1 MAKGKRKASSTA
13 TGKDKSKNDG
23 VDWIAALA
31 KEASTS
37 ASSSKPGTKS
47 NAQILTK
54 SQRIEKRN
62 AKKRRRE
69 ERKGL
74 TSAASSE
81 DGDHPRVIASNARN
95 RRAERDPE
103 ALKALSEDHMD
114 RLSQIM
120 HDTVERINDGKSYKE
135 RRFLKPFVP
144 AKKGKA
150 TKNQQLSDDLIQ
162 PRKKDYGGLGLA
174 RPSLLIDLR
183 DVSFIPK
190 LEEEFAEHVAGFF
203 GKQRTKAMKKQLDGN
218 MLWRRLADKKGGK
231 QGNQNLNIK
240 VDGKKLKD
248 MTPDERVEAMIK
260 LDMI

>member
-13 TGKDKSKNDG
+13 TGKDKNKNDE

-69 ERKGL
+69 ERKRL

-81 DGDHPRVIASNARN
+81 DGDNPRVIASNARN

-162 PRKKDYGGLGLA
+162 VCTMALA
-174 RPSLLIDLR
+174 
-183 DVSFIPK
+183 
-190 LEEEFAEHVAGFF
+190 
-203 GKQRTKAMKKQLDGN
+203 
-218 MLWRRLADKKGGK
+218 
-231 QGNQNLNIK
+231 
-240 VDGKKLKD
+240 
-248 MTPDERVEAMIK
+248 IK
-260 LDMI
+260 LLKNVGLFMNLLPTIHSWLCFVRNKVTFSPVEKRARIFIFRSLFPFVNRSASLRYLLFWRT